1 MSCKSAV
8 GRLASLSLSLFALA
22 GCPASQHPP
31 IDTGPAPVADMKP
44 APLFDL
50 AGDAEH
56 SPDLS
61 QHMPG
66 VTVSPPSGNDTNK
79 HGKQVTFTIVLDSQP
94 TADVTLQLLTDKPNV
109 ATVAPAQLVFTATTW
124 SAPQTVTVSGV
135 QDNRIDGPQSFTVV
149 ISRTFSDDSAYDGI
163 DPVDFTL
170 VNLDDDVAGLT
181 VTSNGTLTTSET
193 GASATFAVQLTTQP
207 TAPVTVSALS
217 SSTVYGTAAPAQ
229 LLFTPTT
236 WNVPQTVTVTG
247 AISHVADGDHDYAVT
262 LAVSATDDVNYQVM
276 APVSVPIHDVDGNVA
291 GVAVVVY
298 PASGIVTHQSD
309 GSASYGNYFSLT
321 LTSQPTANVYFPIS
335 SSDTVSGG
343 TVSTSYLSFTPSNWQ
358 NSQYVYVSGAN
369 DHTVGPNRAYT
380 IIIGAAQS
388 SDPGYNGRD
397 PADLTATN
405 VNTSSVGIVV
415 TPTTGLVTTE
425 VGGTASFSV
434 TLQSK
439 PAAAVTVPV
448 ASSNVAEGAL
458 TVASVVI
465 QPADWATAHTVTV
478 QGVADNVADGDQS
491 YVVHVGPS
499 SSSDTAYQSLDG
511 TDVSLTNLDSS
522 AHFLTTQQLTTGAAS
537 QFVESATPDFHS
549 ASFQQG
555 SALYLLDI
563 ASDKQ
568 TLINPTTAGNVP
580 TSSNITTG
588 GGISAD
594 GRYVAFSSTGTD
606 QVAGDTNG
614 YEDIFIRDLQSS
626 TTTRISLGLN
636 GVQTNGAS
644 TTPQISA
651 DGNYVAYSSSASNLV
666 DGDTN
671 GYSDIF
677 LWSRA
682 TGLTTRVSVGSN
694 AAQANG
700 QSFRPNLSS
709 DGSRVIFAS
718 VASNLVDGDTNQED
732 DAFVFD
738 RTTGLTTRVD
748 VSSTG
753 AQTAWGISS
762 GSLSLSADGRFALFS
777 ADSSVL
783 GDGSSSAATLFVHD
797 LQSGTTLTASAG
809 EDGKPLAAACT
820 YSSISPNGRYVA
832 FTASGSSGN
841 AVYVYDLQL
850 GKAKRVY
857 GNWGYLCSPI
867 PANDDTEVL
876 FTGGF
881 LNSSYSNIY
890 LGISQ

>member
-1 MSCKSAV
+1 MSCNSAV
-8 GRLASLSLSLFALA
+8 GRLASLSFSLFALA
-22 GCPASQHPP
+22 GCPASEHSP
-31 IDTGPAPVADMKP
+31 IDTGPAPVADMKS

-50 AGDAEH
+50 AGDAGH

-61 QHMPG
+61 QHTPG
-66 VTVSPPSGNDTNK
+66 VTVSPPSGNNTNK

-149 ISRTFSDDSAYDGI
+149 LSRTFSDDSAYDGI

-181 VTSNGTLTTSET
+181 VTSKGTLTTSET

-262 LAVSATDDVNYQVM
+262 LSVSATDDVNYKVM

-291 GVAVVVY
+291 GIAVAVY

-309 GSASYGNYFSLT
+309 GSYGNFISLT
-321 LTSQPTANVYFPIS
+321 LTSQPTATVYFPIS

-343 TVSTSYLSFTPSNWQ
+343 TVSPSYISFTPSNWQ
-358 NSQYVYVSGAN
+358 SSQYVYVTGAN

-380 IIIGAAQS
+380 IVIGAAQS

-397 PADLTATN
+397 PADLPATN
-405 VNTSSVGIVV
+405 VNTSSVGILV

-425 VGGTASFSV
+425 VGGTTTFSV

-439 PAAAVTVPV
+439 PSAAVTLPV
-448 ASSNVAEGAL
+448 ASSNVAEGTL

-478 QGVADNVADGDQS
+478 QGVADNLADGDQS
-491 YVVHVGPS
+491 YVVHVGAS
-499 SSSDTAYQSLDG
+499 SSNDTAYQSLPG

-522 AHFLTTQQLTTGAAS
+522 AHFLTTQQLTTGATS

-555 SALYLLDI
+555 YALYLLDI

-568 TLINPTTAGNVP
+568 TLVNPTTAGKVP
-580 TSSNITTG
+580 TSSITG

-636 GVQTNGAS
+636 GVQTNGGS

-671 GYSDIF
+671 GCGDIF

-694 AAQANG
+694 ATQANG
-700 QSFRPNLSS
+700 SSFGPNLSS
-709 DGSRVIFAS
+709 DGSRVIFSSA
-718 VASNLVDGDTNQED
+718 ASNLVDGDTNQYE

-753 AQTAWGISS
+753 AQTTWGISS
-762 GSLSLSADGRFALFS
+762 GSLSLSADGRFALFA
-777 ADSSVL
+777 ADSAVL
-783 GDGSSSAATLFVHD
+783 GGGSSSAATLFVHD

-809 EDGKPLAAACT
+809 EDGKPLASACI

-876 FTGGF
+876 FTGSL
-881 LNSSYSNIY
+881 LNSSYWNIY